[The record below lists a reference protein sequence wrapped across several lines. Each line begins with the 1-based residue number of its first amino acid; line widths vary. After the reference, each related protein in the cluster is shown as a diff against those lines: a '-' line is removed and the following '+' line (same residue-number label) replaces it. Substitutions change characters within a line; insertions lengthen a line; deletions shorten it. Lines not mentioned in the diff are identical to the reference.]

1 MNKVNK
7 RFSEKSHIIH
17 GAPQGSILCPLLFN
31 NDLID
36 LFYECEE
43 INIAS
48 YADDTSPYS
57 CAANITVISDLHVIS
72 SKLFHWFAYNHLKAN
87 PGKCHLLLSS
97 TAPADLTIGDTSITK
112 STKETSVGII
122 IDSDHSFDVQVY
134 SLCSKAT
141 KGINMQ
147 LHALGSSMIAF
158 EKQRKL
164 IKVFIESQ
172 FNYCL
177 LIWMLHS
184 RKANNKINRI
194 QSFKVGLFRLC
205 LLF

>member
-1 MNKVNK
+1 MNRVNK

-17 GAPQGSILCPLLFN
+17 GAPQGSILGPLLFN
-31 NDLID
+31 NGLID

-112 STKETSVGII
+112 STKETLVGII
-122 IDSDHSFDVQVY
+122 IDSDHSFDAQVY

-141 KGINMQ
+141 KK
-147 LHALGSSMIAF
+147 LDALRSTMIAF

-164 IKVFIESQ
+164 IKAFIESQ

-205 LLF
+205 LFF